1 MRRYVRLKNNDKII
15 DTSQYKIKEDEV
27 TCIVMSNDKERI
39 VFHQKDIDLTSDN
52 IYDFIKLP

>member
-15 DTSQYKIKEDEV
+15 DTSQYKIKEDEA

-39 VFHQKDIDLTSDN
+39 VFHQNDIDLTSDN